1 MKVVVGFFAVVV
13 IIQAS
18 RVTQAR
24 IPGRPAKAV
33 ANH

>member
-1 MKVVVGFFAVVV
+1 MKVVVGAKFTIF
-13 IIQAS
+13 QAS